1 MRIGINALFWER
13 PETGSGQY
21 TSNLLQALAKANPTN
36 KYLLISPGPAPSV
49 SEFQLPISNLQSP
62 ISNFQLPTSNLRKNL
77 TKLCFEQVAFPLACR
92 RLELDLAH
100 VPYFASP
107 LFSAVPTVVTV
118 HDLIPLIL
126 PAYRG
131 SPLVRL
137 YTRLVAAAARKAE
150 AIITVSQASRQDI
163 VRCLHIPP
171 ERIHVTYE
179 AAGDAF
185 QPVEDEACPEPSRRD
200 QLASIRQKYALPE
213 RYLLYLGGFDQR
225 KNLSTLLRAFAL
237 LVNRQPQARLVIAG
251 QVPAWDGPLFPDPRR
266 LVRELGVEE
275 RVVFTGWVPEE
286 DKPALYS
293 GATAF
298 VFPSLYEGFGLPA
311 VEALACGTPIIASD
325 RSSLPEVVGEGGIL
339 VEPTD
344 AKALAEAM
352 EMLLVDDA
360 LRAEL
365 RQRALTQASKFS
377 WKQTALETLAV
388 YRKVVGC

>member
-1 MRIGINALFWER
+1 MRIGINAFFLDR

-21 TSNLLQALAKANPTN
+21 LRHLLAALAKADPTN
-36 KYLLISPGPAPSV
+36 EYLLISPGPAHSI
-49 SEFQLPISNLQSP
+49 SNIQYPISN
-62 ISNFQLPTSNLRKNL
+62 RA
-77 TKLCFEQVAFPLACR
+77 KLWFEQVSFPRACR
-92 RLELDLAH
+92 HLDLAH

-107 LFSAVPTVVTV
+107 LFPTVPTVVTI

-131 SPLVRL
+131 SLLVRL
-137 YTRLVAAAARKAE
+137 YTLLVAAAARKAE
-150 AIITVSQASRQDI
+150 AIITVSQAAKRDI

-171 ERIHVTYE
+171 ERIHITYE
-179 AAGDAF
+179 AAGEAF
-185 QPVEDEACPEPSRRD
+185 HPVKDEA
-200 QLASIRQKYALPE
+200 QLAAIRQKYALPE

-237 LVNRQPQARLVIAG
+237 LVNRHQQARLVIAG
-251 QVPAWDGPLFPDPRR
+251 QLPGRDSPMFPDPHR
-266 LVRELGVEE
+266 LVREVGIEE
-275 RVVFTGWVPEE
+275 RVIFTGWVPEE
-286 DKPALYS
+286 DKLALLS

-311 VEALACGTPIIASD
+311 AEALACGTPVIASN

-344 AKALAEAM
+344 AEALAEAM

-365 RQRALTQASKFS
+365 RQRALAQATQFS
-377 WKQTALETLAV
+377 WKQTALETLAA

>member
-13 PETGSGQY
+13 PGTGSGQY
-21 TSNLLQALAKANPTN
+21 TRHLLQALAKVDPTN
-36 KYLLISPGPAPSV
+36 KYLLFGPG
-49 SEFQLPISNLQSP
+49 SEPPIPNTQYPISNLA
-62 ISNFQLPTSNLRKNL
+62 
-77 TKLCFEQVAFPLACR
+77 KLWFEQVSFPRACR
-92 RLELDLAH
+92 HLDLAH

-107 LFSAVPTVVTV
+107 LFPTVPTVVTV

-131 SPLVRL
+131 SLLVRL

-150 AIITVSQASRQDI
+150 AIITVSQASARDI
-163 VRCLHIPP
+163 GRCLHIPP

-179 AAGDAF
+179 AAGEVF
-185 QPVEDEACPEPSRRD
+185 QPVEDEAQLRR
-200 QLASIRQKYALPE
+200 KYALPE

-225 KNLSTLLRAFAL
+225 KNLSALLRAFAL
-237 LVNRQPQARLVIAG
+237 LVSKQPQARLVIAG
-251 QVPAWDGPLFPDPRR
+251 RLPGRDSPLFPDPRR
-266 LVRELGVEE
+266 LVGELGLEE
-275 RVVFTGWVPEE
+275 RVIFTGWVAEE
-286 DKPALYS
+286 DKPALLS

-311 VEALACGTPIIASD
+311 LEAMACGTPVVASN

-344 AKALAEAM
+344 MEALAEAM
-352 EMLLVDDA
+352 ETLLVDDV

-365 RQRALTQASKFS
+365 RQRALAQAARFS
-377 WKQTALETLAV
+377 WKRTALETLAV
-388 YRKVVGC
+388 YRKVVRDV